1 MITRK
6 PAEVFPPGD
15 FIREELDA
23 RGWTQGDL
31 AKIMGRPEPAI
42 NQMINNKRGITAESA
57 LELAAAFGTSPEF
70 WMNLDAAYRL
80 HQAEQWHAA
89 AISSIELRLVEFA
102 NPKKLK
108 TPLKNRSKERREQL
122 K

>member
-1 MITRK
+1 
-6 PAEVFPPGD
+6 
-15 FIREELDA
+15 
-23 RGWTQGDL
+23 
-31 AKIMGRPEPAI
+31 
-42 NQMINNKRGITAESA
+42 MINNKRGITAESA

-102 NPKKLK
+102 DPKKLK
-108 TPLKNRSKERREQL
+108 TTLKNRSKDRREQL